1 MLNTCSRAWQVGI
14 LASMLSP
21 GVWWAR
27 SFPKTMSTEF
37 LSLKDAEA
45 FTGKSRSTLRR
56 FVEAIT
62 RTENH
67 LDRHLIEPSI
77 DEVQQLHAANNPF
90 AWRINRDLLE
100 REFRK
105 QGIEAGKPAGESPSG
120 ASPELVKLLQQSID
134 MLREELVEKNKQI
147 GQFQERQRES
157 NLLIQQANERLTFL
171 TAPRTEPKEV
181 SQTKPTKEVTADVR
195 KEKTPKKKARRSFWQ
210 LLTTPL

>member
-14 LASMLSP
+14 LASTLSP
-21 GVWWAR
+21 GVWWAS
-27 SFPKTMSTEF
+27 SFQTPMSTEF

-56 FVEAIT
+56 FVESIT

-67 LDRHLIEPSI
+67 PDRHLIEPSI
-77 DEVQQLHAANNPF
+77 DEVKQLHASNNPF
-90 AWRINRDLLE
+90 AWRINRELLE

-105 QGIEAGKPAGESPSG
+105 QGTDTAKSTEESQSG
-120 ASPELVKLLQQSID
+120 ASSELVQLLKQSID
-134 MLREELVEKNKQI
+134 MLRDELTEKNKQI
-147 GQFQERQRES
+147 SQFQERQRES
-157 NLLIQQANERLTFL
+157 NLLMQQANERLTLL
-171 TAPRTEPKEV
+171 TAPRTEPKEAP
-181 SQTKPTKEVTADVR
+181 QTKSTKDVIADVR